1 MQINYDFPWY
11 LQNSEGFMAL
21 YTGLFNTAQT
31 ISPITFLNCLNVDH
45 AEYPQQIKTVAMLYG
60 LRGDWVGI
68 EDALIYDINNWS
80 GGLSNGITFTPAK
93 ISISTSDFEAFVTAH
108 LQPDQTG
115 PVTQGLM
122 YFVTDGVESAWNFM
136 GRNSVGALI
145 CVYSDYQSA
154 FEAAGFTFTGPFEN
168 EEQVTFVAA
177 PSTDYEQNYWSG
189 RLVDTLDLLTNYIKA
204 KIQIRNKNL
213 TLQSLKQFFAVCL
226 AHRNFNPNT
235 AISVTESTL
244 HFDLTV
250 AVDVDI
256 LNDMV
261 TLLSVD
267 PWPFGKPTGISYS
280 INYVQE

>member
-11 LQNSEGFMAL
+11 LQNSEGFMSL
-21 YTGLFNTAQT
+21 YNGLYNTATT
-31 ISPITFLNCLNVDH
+31 ISPITFLNCLDLDN
-45 AEYPQQIKTVAMLYG
+45 AEFPQQIKTVAMLYG

-80 GGLSNGITFTPAK
+80 V
-93 ISISTSDFEAFVTAH
+93 DE
-108 LQPDQTG
+108 
-115 PVTQGLM
+115 
-122 YFVTDGVESAWNFM
+122 VE
-136 GRNSVGALI
+136 
-145 CVYSDYQSA
+145 
-154 FEAAGFTFTGPFEN
+154 E
-168 EEQVTFVAA
+168 
-177 PSTDYEQNYWSG
+177 NYWSG
-189 RLVDTLDLLTNYIKA
+189 RVGDSLDLLKNYIKA
-204 KIQIRNKNL
+204 KVQIRNKNL
-213 TLQSLKQFFAVCL
+213 TLEALKDFFAVCL
-226 AHRNFNPNT
+226 AHRNFDPET

-250 AVDVDI
+250 VVGNEI